1 MSTTET
7 SKTQGEEAMD
17 LEISER
23 YINPYTDFGFKKLFG
38 TELNKDLLISFLNA
52 LFHDKPEI
60 TDLTYMNTEHLGEG
74 IVDRKAAIKREQ
86 SDARID
92 SAEREQARPKVKA
105 VFDVY
110 CRLADGSRIIV
121 EMQKAEQQ
129 YFKDRSIYYST
140 YPIRE
145 QAPKGKWDY
154 HLEDVYT
161 VGILNFTFPKD
172 EYPSDSLIH
181 EIKLKDVEDNHVFY
195 DKLTFVYLEMPKF
208 NKTEDELETM
218 FDKWMF
224 ALSNLAR
231 LLERPKA
238 LQERIFTRLFEQAEV
253 ARFTPQERNEYVAS
267 KKEYWDNY
275 SALTTSYNKGLAKGL
290 AEGEAKGERKG
301 IAKAEAKAW
310 QEKQESARKMKE
322 DHLPID
328 AIAKYTGLSADEI
341 AAL

>member
-1 MSTTET
+1 MEV
-7 SKTQGEEAMD
+7 
-17 LEISER
+17 EIKER

-52 LFHDKPEI
+52 LLKEKPEI
-60 TDLTYMNTEHLGEG
+60 TDLTYLNTEHLGEG
-74 IVDRKAAIKREQ
+74 ITDR
-86 SDARID
+86 
-92 SAEREQARPKVKA
+92 KA

-110 CRLADGSRIIV
+110 CQLADGSRIIV
-121 EMQKAEQQ
+121 EMQKAEQEF
-129 YFKDRSIYYST
+129 FKDRSIYYST

-145 QAPKGKWDY
+145 QAPKGPWNY

-161 VGILNFTFPKD
+161 VGILNFTFPEG
-172 EYPSDSLIH
+172 EYPSDSFIH

-208 NKTEDELETM
+208 SKREDELETM

-224 ALSNLAR
+224 ALTNLTQ

-253 ARFTPQERNEYVAS
+253 ARFTPVERNEYVAS

-275 SALTTSYNKGLAKGL
+275 SIVTTAMKKGLSKGLAQGLAKGL
-290 AEGEAKGERKG
+290 AQGRAEGIRATARNLKQMGLSVDD
-301 IAKAEAKAW
+301 IVKA
-310 QEKQESARKMKE
+310 
-322 DHLPID
+322 
-328 AIAKYTGLSADEI
+328 TGLTADEI
-341 AAL
+341 ERL

>member
-1 MSTTET
+1 MQKQQIKKAKGATEM
-7 SKTQGEEAMD
+7 EV
-17 LEISER
+17 EIKER

-52 LFHDKPEI
+52 LLKEKPEI
-60 TDLTYMNTEHLGEG
+60 TDLTYLNTEHLGEG
-74 IVDRKAAIKREQ
+74 ITDR
-86 SDARID
+86 
-92 SAEREQARPKVKA
+92 KA

-110 CRLADGSRIIV
+110 CQLADGSRIIV
-121 EMQKAEQQ
+121 EMQKAEQEF
-129 YFKDRSIYYST
+129 FKDRSIYYST

-145 QAPKGKWDY
+145 QAPKGPWNY

-161 VGILNFTFPKD
+161 VGILNFTFPEG
-172 EYPSDSLIH
+172 EYPSDSFIH

-208 NKTEDELETM
+208 SKREDELETM

-224 ALSNLAR
+224 ALTNLTQ

-253 ARFTPQERNEYVAS
+253 ARFTPVERNEYVAS

-275 SALTTSYNKGLAKGL
+275 SIVTTAMKKGLSKGLAQGLAKGL
-290 AEGEAKGERKG
+290 AQGRAEGIRATARNL
-301 IAKAEAKAW
+301 
-310 QEKQESARKMKE
+310 KQM
-322 DHLPID
+322 
-328 AIAKYTGLSADEI
+328 GLSADDIVKATGLTADEI
-341 AAL
+341 ERL

>member
-1 MSTTET
+1 MEV
-7 SKTQGEEAMD
+7 
-17 LEISER
+17 EISER

-52 LFHDKPEI
+52 LLHDKPEI

-74 IVDRKAAIKREQ
+74 IDR
-86 SDARID
+86 
-92 SAEREQARPKVKA
+92 KA

-154 HLEDVYT
+154 RLEDVYT
-161 VGILNFTFPKD
+161 VGILNFTFPD
-172 EYPSDSLIH
+172 GEYPSDSMIH

-267 KKEYWDNY
+267 KKEYWDSY
-275 SALTTSYNKGLAKGL
+275 SVVTTSYNKGR
-290 AEGEAKGERKG
+290 AEGREEGRAEGREEERRRSV
-301 IAKAEAKAW
+301 
-310 QEKQESARKMKE
+310 QEKLESARTLKANGVPLEVIVKSL
-322 DHLPID
+322 HLTD
-328 AIAKYTGLSADEI
+328 DE
-341 AAL
+341 AAMLQA